1 VHPARDIGEIAR
13 VALATSEQ
21 ARTEEGMLYHLDG
34 TPYMNVAD
42 YFESPAEQAAA
53 TGEDAPPDG
62 EQVA

>member
-1 VHPARDIGEIAR
+1 MHEIAA

-42 YFESPAEQAAA
+42 YFESPAEQA
-53 TGEDAPPDG
+53 E
-62 EQVA
+62 EES